1 MPNVA
6 NVSIL
11 YEHDPFSTRDVLN
24 MDLSID
30 GLRRTSARHLRK
42 LPHRPGGAT
51 LATHRGVGSLPRRF
65 PRDALRIALAVERAD
80 AVRESGVR
88 SRTLIR

>member
-30 GLRRTSARHLRK
+30 GLRRTSAPKGVSSRIGRVVQHAQHIVVLD
-42 LPHRPGGAT
+42 LSPGD
-51 LATHRGVGSLPRRF
+51 F
-65 PRDALRIALAVERAD
+65 PVMRSASHSPWKEQMLFAKVAYGRA
-80 AVRESGVR
+80 R
-88 SRTLIR
+88 